1 MNIIEATKELKNGK
15 YIKRKEWVG
24 FIFVLFNNNSL
35 LFKYSKNIGNIPI
48 INITNRI
55 VDLNLNLND
64 ILADDWEV
72 VE

>member
-1 MNIIEATKELKNGK
+1 MNIIEAAKELKSGK

-35 LFKYSKNIGNIPI
+35 LYKYSQDKKI
-48 INITNRI
+48 I
-55 VDLNLNLND
+55 DLNLKLND
-64 ILADDWEV
+64 LLADDWEV

>member
-1 MNIIEATKELKNGK
+1 MNIIEAAKECKNGK

-35 LFKYSKNIGNIPI
+35 LFKYSQD
-48 INITNRI
+48 NRI
-55 VDLNLNLND
+55 IDLNIKLND
-64 ILADDWEV
+64 LLAEDWEV